1 MFSLYD
7 VFIMTTTHDSL
18 YQDTQEVIEEYEDK
32 AFVELAMNEEI
43 PCCAGVHPKETRY
56 YKKVKMRAE
65 KLYAL
70 DKSK

>member
-7 VFIMTTTHDSL
+7 VFIMTATHDSL
-18 YQDTQEVIEEYEDK
+18 YQNTQEVIDEYEDK
-32 AFVELAMNEEI
+32 AFIELAMNGEI
-43 PCCAGVHPKETRY
+43 PCCIGVHPKETRH
-56 YKKVKMRAE
+56 YKKVKIRAE